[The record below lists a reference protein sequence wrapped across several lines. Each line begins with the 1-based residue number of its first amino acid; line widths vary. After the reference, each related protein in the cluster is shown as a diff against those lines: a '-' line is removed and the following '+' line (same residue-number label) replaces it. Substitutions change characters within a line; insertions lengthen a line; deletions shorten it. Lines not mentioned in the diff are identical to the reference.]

1 MVERNRVAIVIKK
14 GGVAG
19 ILSSHPILFDIVNLD
34 TDDNVQ
40 LLEEFENLEALR
52 DLLPYQTEL

>member
-1 MVERNRVAIVIKK
+1 MVERNRVAVVIKN
-14 GGVAG
+14 GGVVG
-19 ILSSHPILFDIVNLD
+19 ILSSYPILFDLVNLD